1 MAKVAKSAWGTGTA
15 SDVPATVAVDPAVL
29 ERAAEE
35 TTRMGRSDRVFHWDK
50 RQGAQVW
57 ADAEGNILT
66 PEQLG
71 ADELITAL
79 LRDEDLSGSLNRH
92 HLVRSPDVLVC
103 GHDKSHGPLIINGSG
118 SVLLCCAT
126 KRGAACTYN
135 VPVSV

>member
-1 MAKVAKSAWGTGTA
+1 MAKVATIGKTMSA
-15 SDVPATVAVDPAVL
+15 PVDPAVL
-29 ERAAEE
+29 EQAAEE

-66 PEQLG
+66 PEQLKDDG
-71 ADELITAL
+71 IADTLALITGAPAGP
-79 LRDEDLSGSLNRH
+79 RNRH

-126 KRGAACTYN
+126 KQGAACTYN

>member
-50 RQGAQVW
+50 RQGS
-57 ADAEGNILT
+57 
-66 PEQLG
+66 
-71 ADELITAL
+71 DEAI
-79 LRDEDLSGSLNRH
+79 
-92 HLVRSPDVLVC
+92 VC
-103 GHDKSHGPLIINGSG
+103 GHDKTHGRLIINGSG
-118 SVLLCCAT
+118 TVLLCGAT
-126 KRGAACTYN
+126 KQGAGCTYN

>member
-1 MAKVAKSAWGTGTA
+1 MAKVVGTIAKPAVSAL
-15 SDVPATVAVDPAVL
+15 VDQAVL

-35 TTRMGRSDRVFHWDK
+35 TTRMGRADRVFHWDK

-66 PEQLG
+66 PEQLVLDG
-71 ADELITAL
+71 HA
-79 LRDEDLSGSLNRH
+79 RH
-92 HLVRSPDVLVC
+92 HLVRSPEVLVC

-118 SVLLCCAT
+118 SVLLCGAT
-126 KRGAACTYN
+126 KQGAACTYN